1 MRILTRERGCH
12 FDGCHSGCQQNSMFY
27 ASGMMD
33 FDCSNSAQSRYS
45 DNHNTFEV

>member
-1 MRILTRERGCH
+1 MMLWESTQNGT
-12 FDGCHSGCQQNSMFY
+12 QQNSMFY
-27 ASGMMD
+27 ASGMMG